1 MKKTSKFLA
10 VALAVL
16 MLMMTSITAF
26 ADGETYLLETNEMY
40 DVYVPGE
47 SYTYF
52 GFIAEESG
60 CYVIDTFITEYDEA
74 ADPYIEV
81 YDDDGNMVAY
91 NDDCYGLES
100 AVVFYA
106 EEGEYYVI
114 YCSDASNTEDSYYCI
129 SITETCADFSQDGYC
144 DSCRD
149 LLCSHNCH
157 KGGIVGFFWKIT
169 NFFNK
174 LFGINEYCECG
185 AYHW

>member
-91 NDDCYGLES
+91 NDDCY
-100 AVVFYA
+100 
-106 EEGEYYVI
+106 
-114 YCSDASNTEDSYYCI
+114 
-129 SITETCADFSQDGYC
+129 
-144 DSCRD
+144 
-149 LLCSHNCH
+149 
-157 KGGIVGFFWKIT
+157 
-169 NFFNK
+169 
-174 LFGINEYCECG
+174 
-185 AYHW
+185 